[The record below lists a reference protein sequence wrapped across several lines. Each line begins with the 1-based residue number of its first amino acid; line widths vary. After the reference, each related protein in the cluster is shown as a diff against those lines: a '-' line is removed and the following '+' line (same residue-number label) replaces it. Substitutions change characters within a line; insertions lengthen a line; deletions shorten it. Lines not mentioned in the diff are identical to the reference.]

1 MPHPND
7 LIPDDLELLRIGMGA
22 DMYSVGRYTLSGRE
36 GEFYS
41 LVENPAAEGLSTS
54 DVERTLIQLL
64 DHCDDPSTYAYEVL
78 EDMMGVVWTNG
89 LEENDP
95 ATFAQHEFT
104 PLDGDYSL
112 DGELTNL
119 EMFSA
124 VDLNGASRLSERQ
137 RDNIEMAFDRLSPG
151 RFRPAAQLLARH
163 DLDRWHAFEV
173 CEAVSASIP
182 MDLAAD
188 IANPEL
194 SFKQARGLRYL
205 AQTICDSHMQSD
217 ERVCDLFH
225 RVAAHTDFS
234 EDKIHAIRSVLRATP
249 RLEFEDGWLG
259 LSTDQL
265 RAVRLALREDV
276 PPSILHRYS
285 SGEYPAA
292 NMDILTLAARDDEI
306 KGPQLDKLLNPDLS
320 LTQLVVAWTA
330 AIDCG
335 RGKLT
340 APEFDLICNPQLP
353 TPVMSALRIGLTYH
367 EMPYSVAAT
376 VTPSTTP
383 EQVWDLIAQGHDQ
396 MPGVSAQSKWTFT
409 QPFDT
414 GLAAIQ
420 KVGEHEYQVVMAFD
434 MAGDFGSSDGTWAV
448 VHDSVDLDAVP
459 QDYTHD
465 LLASKGYG
473 SYEQYAA
480 DFDNPE
486 VALAEDI
493 AVQRYNDGTSL
504 VERYADARS
513 AYTAMA
519 EAVDGLDVDALV
531 GPAEPGTLRAEAKM
545 SREASSQLSQEQAT
559 EQAPQREEI
568 E

>member
-64 DHCDDPSTYAYEVL
+64 DHCDDPSIYAYEVL

-151 RFRPAAQLLARH
+151 RFMPAAQLLARH

-217 ERVCDLFH
+217 ERVMRPLNT
-225 RVAAHTDFS
+225 RSSVDFS
-234 EDKIHAIRSVLRATP
+234 RTRFTRFAPYSGPTP

-265 RAVRLALREDV
+265 RAVRLALRETCR
-276 PPSILHRYS
+276 PPFFIAI
-285 SGEYPAA
+285 PA
-292 NMDILTLAARDDEI
+292 
-306 KGPQLDKLLNPDLS
+306 
-320 LTQLVVAWTA
+320 
-330 AIDCG
+330 
-335 RGKLT
+335 
-340 APEFDLICNPQLP
+340 
-353 TPVMSALRIGLTYH
+353 
-367 EMPYSVAAT
+367 
-376 VTPSTTP
+376 
-383 EQVWDLIAQGHDQ
+383 
-396 MPGVSAQSKWTFT
+396 
-409 QPFDT
+409 
-414 GLAAIQ
+414 
-420 KVGEHEYQVVMAFD
+420 
-434 MAGDFGSSDGTWAV
+434 GS
-448 VHDSVDLDAVP
+448 
-459 QDYTHD
+459 
-465 LLASKGYG
+465 
-473 SYEQYAA
+473 
-480 DFDNPE
+480 
-486 VALAEDI
+486 
-493 AVQRYNDGTSL
+493 
-504 VERYADARS
+504 
-513 AYTAMA
+513 
-519 EAVDGLDVDALV
+519 
-531 GPAEPGTLRAEAKM
+531 TLRRTWT
-545 SREASSQLSQEQAT
+545 SHPRG
-559 EQAPQREEI
+559 P
-568 E
+568 

>member
-1 MPHPND
+1 MAEYD
-7 LIPDDLELLRIGMGA
+7 KRIPEKLQLLRIGLGGKDDLGVFAYYPSTQQTNFAVPCFCLAPADDEPDMMDVHGAIEQTMHDLIDCGATAEDLWQIMGLLQEY
-22 DMYSVGRYTLSGRE
+22 DIDPDYRDTGEYVSVDLGYCIE
-36 GEFYS
+36 GDLLGFEK
-41 LVENPAAEGLSTS
+41 VDPEAS
-54 DVERTLIQLL
+54 DVR
-64 DHCDDPSTYAYEVL
+64 SV
-78 EDMMGVVWTNG
+78 
-89 LEENDP
+89 
-95 ATFAQHEFT
+95 FT
-104 PLDGDYSL
+104 DGQI
-112 DGELTNL
+112 
-119 EMFSA
+119 A
-124 VDLNGASRLSERQ
+124 A
-137 RDNIEMAFDRLSPG
+137 IEGAFDVLPASYAMT
-151 RFRPAAQLLARH
+151 AAQLLARH

-367 EMPYSVAAT
+367 EMPYSVAVT
-376 VTPSTTP
+376 VTPTTTP
-383 EQVWDLIAQGHDQ
+383 EQVWDLIYQGE
-396 MPGVSAQSKWTFT
+396 MPEH
-409 QPFDT
+409 
-414 GLAAIQ
+414 
-420 KVGEHEYQVVMAFD
+420 GEVVQERHEPA
-434 MAGDFGSSDGTWAV
+434 
-448 VHDSVDLDAVP
+448 
-459 QDYTHD
+459 
-465 LLASKGYG
+465 
-473 SYEQYAA
+473 
-480 DFDNPE
+480 
-486 VALAEDI
+486 DI
-493 AVQRYNDGTSL
+493 AIDRSDSGSL
-504 VERYADARS
+504 RD
-513 AYTAMA
+513 
-519 EAVDGLDVDALV
+519 
-531 GPAEPGTLRAEAKM
+531 EAKAT
-545 SREASSQLSQEQAT
+545 REASSQLSQEEAT